1 MFGVDTTY
9 RFLDIQTKLK
19 CWLTESI
26 QKARFVYALS
36 EMDLVEISPQ
46 NMTVSVNN
54 GILYQKIEQYVKLPS

>member
-1 MFGVDTTY
+1 M
-9 RFLDIQTKLK
+9 
-19 CWLTESI
+19 LTDRI
-26 QKARFVYALS
+26 NTKARFVYAWS